1 MLPRPDT
8 RWPPWC
14 ACCQA
19 AAADVSPWS
28 RVCLF
33 LVCLT
38 FSSGTITRPTHLPR
52 HYPLPL
58 LRLVM
63 TFLDSWTGNHTMG
76 IAGILVLA
84 DIGLAAG
91 AKLEVH
97 FSDKTIGLRGSLL
110 PGPVAY
116 SDLDV
121 CLWILDLYLHNSPPS
136 SNLNWLDFHGGTGEK
151 SHWIRSKLLHIHSE
165 SHHQHQQ
172 YQVCQNRDS
181 YFKTSETSINSQ
193 SKILYFSYH
202 AVSWLLGWFYLYI
215 WLLARSLY
223 TKIAPLTTVHVLPG
237 VYEDEKEEEQTHIS
251 RFWGRRDQDDIE

>member
-1 MLPRPDT
+1 MSPRPDT

-38 FSSGTITRPTHLPR
+38 FSSGNVSRPTHLPR

-58 LRLVM
+58 RRLVM
-63 TFLDSWTGNHTMG
+63 TFLDSWTGNHTTG

-91 AKLEVH
+91 AKLEVN
-97 FSDKTIGLRGSLL
+97 FSDETIGLRGSLL
-110 PGPVAY
+110 PGPVAH

-172 YQVCQNRDS
+172 YQVCQ
-181 YFKTSETSINSQ
+181 TEI
-193 SKILYFSYH
+193 
-202 AVSWLLGWFYLYI
+202 
-215 WLLARSLY
+215 
-223 TKIAPLTTVHVLPG
+223 
-237 VYEDEKEEEQTHIS
+237 HIS
-251 RFWGRRDQDDIE
+251 KHLKHQSTVSQRSCISPTTWSRGYWVGSISTSGFWPGASTPR